1 MKQDLLPDHFDLEE
15 RTPSWL
21 VCSDRKSLERK
32 FTFKDFQQAFEFM
45 TRSAQYAEEINH
57 HPDWCNSWNEVRV
70 SLTTHSSGGLTEL
83 DVQMA
88 QRMSALAREVQS
100 KA

>member
-1 MKQDLLPDHFDLEE
+1 MKQDLLPDYFDFEVNAPLWIV
-15 RTPSWL
+15 S
-21 VCSDRKSLERK
+21 SDRKSIERK

-45 TRSAQYAEEINH
+45 TLAAQFAEEINH

-83 DVQMA
+83 DVRLA
-88 QRMSALAREVQS
+88 QKMNDFAQNV
-100 KA
+100 